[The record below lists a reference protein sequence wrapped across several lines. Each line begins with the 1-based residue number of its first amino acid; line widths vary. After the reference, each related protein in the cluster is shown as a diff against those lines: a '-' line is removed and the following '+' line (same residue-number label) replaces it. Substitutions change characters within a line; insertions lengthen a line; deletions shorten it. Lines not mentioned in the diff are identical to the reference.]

1 MPRPH
6 ITAALRRQVRAR
18 AQERCEYCQCPE
30 AFSLD
35 TFTVDHIQPIASGGQ
50 TTLEN
55 LACACNNCNTR
66 KLDATL
72 VADPET
78 GVLVPLF
85 NPRTDDWRTHFTW
98 STDTLRIIPRTAI
111 GRATEAR
118 LQLNRQGAINVRR
131 GLLSLGETHPPVE
144 TLPLTEE

>member
-6 ITAALRRQVRAR
+6 IAAALRRQVRAR

-35 TFTVDHIQPIASGGQ
+35 TFTVDHVHPVASGGT
-50 TTLEN
+50 TTLAN

-72 VADPET
+72 APDPET
-78 GVLVPLF
+78 GTLVPLF
-85 NPRTDDWRTHFTW
+85 SPRTADWREHFSW
-98 STDTLRIIPRTAI
+98 SEDALRIVPRTAI

-131 GLLSLGETHPPVE
+131 GLLSLVEPHPPPK
-144 TLPLTEE
+144 TLPSIKE

>member
-1 MPRPH
+1 MPRPY
-6 ITAALRRQVRAR
+6 ISASLRRQVRAR
-18 AQERCEYCQCPE
+18 AQEYCEYCQCPE

-35 TFTVDHIQPIASGGQ
+35 TFTVDHIQPVATGGA
-50 TTLEN
+50 TTLGN

-72 VADPET
+72 VTDPERRT
-78 GVLVPLF
+78 QVQLF
-85 NPRTDDWRTHFTW
+85 NPRTDDWRQHFSW
-98 STDTLRIIPRTAI
+98 SEDTLRIVPLSAI

-131 GLLSLGETHPPVE
+131 GLLALGETHPPLE
-144 TLPLTEE
+144 TLALIVE